1 MADKPEQILKTL
13 RGQLVDEERAFGEA
27 SATVELDQTRQGR
40 LTRMDAL
47 QAQQMAAAASRRRR
61 QRIQQIDAALRRV
74 RDGEYGECLTCGDE
88 IDPRRL
94 AIDPTST
101 RCMPCMEKNP

>member
-1 MADKPEQILKTL
+1 MADKPEQILQNL
-13 RGQLVDEERAFGEA
+13 RTRLVDEERAFSEA

-47 QAQQMAAAASRRRR
+47 QAQQMAVAASRRRR

-74 RDGEYGECLTCGDE
+74 QNGEYGECLTRGEE

-94 AIDPTST
+94 EIDPTST
-101 RCMPCMEKNP
+101 RCMPCLEKNA